1 MLTLYEI
8 DTNNLTI
15 EKLEAIWDYLE
26 PKAQEMLEIK
36 LAMQAIN
43 PIKKSTPPKNGKECK
58 LTTTKL

>member
-8 DTNNLTI
+8 DTNNLTM

-36 LAMQAIN
+36 LTMEAIK
-43 PIKKSTPPKNGKECK
+43 PIKKAPLPKMEKSAN
-58 LTTTKL
+58 